1 MREDMMNNGMA
12 DRSYEVGVESESL
25 GRYTAKTFGWMFAG
39 LLITFVVAVGG
50 LFTGLIAYVYDIPY
64 WYYILFVAEIAVVL
78 FLSARIEKM
87 SVGMARTMFFLYAAL
102 NGLVFCAYLIIFDL
116 MILWMVFG
124 VTSAFF
130 GIMALIGWFGN
141 INFSKLRP
149 FMLGGLIFLAVYWIF
164 AMFIDLTVFDTAV
177 SMFGIFLFL
186 IYTAYD
192 TKKIQAYHAYY
203 GQVPEMAAKAS
214 IFSALSLYLDFINLF
229 IYLLRVLGRRKN

>member
-1 MREDMMNNGMA
+1 MREDMMNDNMMN
-12 DRSYEVGVESESL
+12 RSYEVQVEGESL

-39 LLITFVVAVGG
+39 LLITFAVAVGG
-50 LFTGLIAYVYDIPY
+50 LFTGAIAYVYSIPY
-64 WYYILFVAEIAVVL
+64 WYYILFIAEIAVVV

-87 SVGMARTMFFLYAAL
+87 SVGLARTMFFLYAAL
-102 NGLVFCAYLIIFDL
+102 NGLVFCAYLIMFDL
-116 MILWMVFG
+116 TILWMVFG
-124 VTSAFF
+124 ITSVFF

-141 INFSKLRP
+141 INFAKLRP
-149 FMLGGLIFLAVYWIF
+149 FMLGGLVFLFFYWIF
-164 AMFIDLTVFDTAV
+164 AMFIDLSAFDTAI

-214 IFSALSLYLDFINLF
+214 IFSALQLYLDFINLF
-229 IYLLRVLGRRKN
+229 IYLMRILGRKKS